1 MRASKPGCASAA
13 FLLCVAL
20 AAALLLGPFLWAVKP
35 DAPVKFSS
43 AYPASTA
50 APLMGFSPESV
61 INVGTAEEI
70 DAIPGIG
77 EVYSQRIVDGRV
89 ILGDYRLPTDLLLV
103 KGIGE
108 KRLAAIL
115 EALDEPLVELSAA
128 WE

>member
-1 MRASKPGCASAA
+1 MRASKPRCPRAACWMGMVLAS
-13 FLLCVAL
+13 
-20 AAALLLGPFLWAVKP
+20 ALLLGPFLWAVKP
-35 DAPVKFSS
+35 EKPAHYTS
-43 AYPASTA
+43 AHPASTA

-77 EVYSQRIVDGRV
+77 EVYSQRIVEGRA